1 MKKTYIIGTIAIA
14 IIAAASI
21 FFACSKEENDDNFI
35 SNKSNKNI
43 EEEDIIIAHK
53 MPTEPYIN
61 FDFEVD
67 LIAEAYNQ
75 ILLNKFDG
83 TMFFDNIYIDDDH
96 PEDYSYE
103 PILALSVFDIETE
116 ATYTTFHSIDKELA
130 DDGTV
135 FYYTSKQKA
144 CDDRHRK
151 ITCTGKN
158 CKNENG
164 CSYDREKNDCT
175 ECKEGDCTKTDAEAD
190 GKIKPAEWIGWGV
203 TVLVALIAFFK

>member
-1 MKKTYIIGTIAIA
+1 MKKTYIIGSIAIA
-14 IIAAASI
+14 IIAAASV
-21 FFACSKEENDDNFI
+21 FFACSKEESEENLI
-35 SNKSNKNI
+35 SKKSNKNI

-53 MPTEPYIN
+53 LPTESYIT
-61 FDFEVD
+61 FDFDFD

-75 ILLNKFDG
+75 ILVDKFDG
-83 TMFFDNIYIDDDH
+83 TIFFDNIRIDDDH
-96 PEDYSYE
+96 PEDYFNE
-103 PILALSVFDIETE
+103 PLLAISVYDIEAE
-116 ATYTTFHSIDKELA
+116 ATHTTFHAIDKEISE
-130 DDGTV
+130 DGAV

>member
-1 MKKTYIIGTIAIA
+1 MKKTCIIGTIAIA

-103 PILALSVFDIETE
+103 PILALSVFNIEAE
-116 ATYTTFHSIDKELA
+116 ATYTTFYSIDKEIS
-130 DDGTV
+130 DDGAV

-144 CDDRHRK
+144 CDNKRRK
-151 ITCTGKN
+151 ITCKGEN
-158 CKNENG
+158 CKNEKG
-164 CSYDREKNDCT
+164 CSYDREKEDCT
-175 ECKEGDCTKTDAEAD
+175 ECVEGKCTKEDAEAD
-190 GKIKPAEWIGWGV
+190 GGTTLKDWIGWGV
-203 TVLVALIAFFK
+203 TVLVALIAIFK